1 MVIRRILTA
10 DEPILHEKTKK
21 VTDFDVPPSAPRR
34 PARDDADAPGSA
46 WPPTRRA
53 PLQVAVIEI
62 EGKITEL
69 VNPKVV
75 RRSGKTVDWE
85 GCLSIPGFVAEVE
98 RSTKVTVQ
106 ARDRNGRE
114 FRVKGDELFARALQH
129 EIDHLNGI
137 LYIDYLESLEEL
149 VRVSEAS
156 EEVREEAA
164 AGSSARPDR
173 VPGQRRVRR
182 PAPRAAPGARRRAAR
197 RQPTDIQPAGRG
209 LRHRASPVA
218 EAARTAGLPLLT
230 LSRLRTD
237 EARRVAE
244 FKPDGL
250 LLVSYGE
257 LVPADLLSLAPRPPL
272 NVHPSSC
279 RATGERRRWRPPSW
293 PATRRPESA

>member
-21 VTDFDVPPSAPRR
+21 VTDFDASLHRLL
-34 PARDDADAPGSA
+34 DDLLETMRDAPGIGLA
-46 WPPTRRA
+46 A
-53 PLQVAVIEI
+53 NQVGVPLQVAVIEI

-69 VNPKVV
+69 VNPKIV
-75 RRSGKTVDWE
+75 RRSGATVDWE

-164 AGSSARPDR
+164 AG
-173 VPGQRRVRR
+173 
-182 PAPRAAPGARRRAAR
+182 
-197 RQPTDIQPAGRG
+197 I
-209 LRHRASPVA
+209 
-218 EAARTAGLPLLT
+218 
-230 LSRLRTD
+230 
-237 EARRVAE
+237 
-244 FKPDGL
+244 
-250 LLVSYGE
+250 
-257 LVPADLLSLAPRPPL
+257 
-272 NVHPSSC
+272 
-279 RATGERRRWRPPSW
+279 
-293 PATRRPESA
+293 